1 MLHTINEVVELTGR
15 SRSTIYRMFDRG
27 EINYSVGRDGKRRV
41 ETSELLRVFDD
52 VRMDREPV
60 PAVSHTLESLAAE
73 ARGPES
79 APAPAGMANELR
91 ELRDLVRHLQD
102 EVEHIREDNS
112 RLLRL
117 LEYRTYGEDAEADLD
132 EHTVPPVT
140 EVARGGWQ
148 NYRQQRQQGPAGQA
162 PAPSAPPTSIGSGS
176 ATTAQPSAPQTAPS
190 SSTPSSTP
198 PSSAPDAADLRQ
210 AGHVLGAWLKN
221 FFLGDWQKR
230 DV

>member
-73 ARGPES
+73 ARGPET
-79 APAPAGMANELR
+79 AAAPAGMANELR

-117 LEYRTYGEDAEADLD
+117 LEYRTYGEDAEAELD

-148 NYRQQRQQGPAGQA
+148 HYRQQRQQRSD
-162 PAPSAPPTSIGSGS
+162 APSAAAATPATPSPPPT
-176 ATTAQPSAPQTAPS
+176 
-190 SSTPSSTP
+190 TPHEKP
-198 PSSAPDAADLRQ
+198 AARPAANPVPAPDAAELRQ

-230 DV
+230 DL

>member
-60 PAVSHTLESLAAE
+60 PTVSHTLETLAAE
-73 ARGPES
+73 ARNPES
-79 APAPAGMANELR
+79 AAAPVGMASEMR

-117 LEYRTYGEDAEADLD
+117 LEYRTYDEDAEAEMD

-148 NYRQQRQQGPAGQA
+148 NYRQQRRGAQASTASAQTAVVPPSQTDAAPAG
-162 PAPSAPPTSIGSGS
+162 SAPTAAAPHPMPQ
-176 ATTAQPSAPQTAPS
+176 AT
-190 SSTPSSTP
+190 
-198 PSSAPDAADLRQ
+198 PDAADLRQ
-210 AGHVLGAWLKN
+210 AGQVLGAWLKN

>member
-117 LEYRTYGEDAEADLD
+117 LEYRTYGEDAEAERD

-148 NYRQQRQQGPAGQA
+148 QYRQQLQQRSDTQA
-162 PAPSAPPTSIGSGS
+162 PTAAPVSPSPAAEPAVATASHPAP
-176 ATTAQPSAPQTAPS
+176 AA
-190 SSTPSSTP
+190 
-198 PSSAPDAADLRQ
+198 SAPDAADLRQ
-210 AGHVLGAWLKN
+210 AGQVLGAWLKN

>member
-73 ARGPES
+73 ARGPET
-79 APAPAGMANELR
+79 AAAPAGMASELR

-117 LEYRTYGEDAEADLD
+117 LEYRTYGEDAEAELD

-148 NYRQQRQQGPAGQA
+148 QYRQQRQQRTDAA
-162 PAPSAPPTSIGSGS
+162 PAAAYSHAASTASPEKPAANPVGNPVPT
-176 ATTAQPSAPQTAPS
+176 
-190 SSTPSSTP
+190 
-198 PSSAPDAADLRQ
+198 PDAADLRQ
-210 AGHVLGAWLKN
+210 AGQVLGAWLKN

>member
-73 ARGPES
+73 AKGPES

-117 LEYRTYGEDAEADLD
+117 LEYRTYGEDAEAELD

-148 NYRQQRQQGPAGQA
+148 QYRQQRQQRSDAQA
-162 PAPSAPPTSIGSGS
+162 ATTAAAPPTPTAAPVSPPPAVEPAV
-176 ATTAQPSAPQTAPS
+176 ATASHPAPAAT
-190 SSTPSSTP
+190 
-198 PSSAPDAADLRQ
+198 APDAADLRQ
-210 AGHVLGAWLKN
+210 AGQVLGAWLKN

>member
-52 VRMDREPV
+52 VRTDREPASA
-60 PAVSHTLESLAAE
+60 PSHTLESLAAE
-73 ARGPES
+73 ARGSES
-79 APAPAGMANELR
+79 APVSIGISGELR

-117 LEYRTYGEDAEADLD
+117 LEYQTCRDDVEAELD
-132 EHTVPPVT
+132 EATIPPVT

-148 NYRQQRQQGPAGQA
+148 QYRQQRRDVQTPAPASVAAGPAATAEPIA
-162 PAPSAPPTSIGSGS
+162 PVSHAAPPTSH
-176 ATTAQPSAPQTAPS
+176 AAPARP
-190 SSTPSSTP
+190 
-198 PSSAPDAADLRQ
+198 APDAADLRQ
-210 AGHVLGAWLKN
+210 AGQVLGTWLKN

-230 DV
+230 DL

>member
-117 LEYRTYGEDAEADLD
+117 LEYRTYGEDAEAELD

-148 NYRQQRQQGPAGQA
+148 QYRQQRQQRSDTQA
-162 PAPSAPPTSIGSGS
+162 PTAAPVSPSPAAEPAVATASHPTP
-176 ATTAQPSAPQTAPS
+176 AA
-190 SSTPSSTP
+190 
-198 PSSAPDAADLRQ
+198 SAPDAADLRQ
-210 AGHVLGAWLKN
+210 AGQVLGAWLKN

>member
-52 VRMDREPV
+52 VRMDREAA
-60 PAVSHTLESLAAE
+60 PAVTHTLESLAAE
-73 ARGPES
+73 ARGPETT
-79 APAPAGMANELR
+79 APVGMASELR

-117 LEYRTYGEDAEADLD
+117 LEYRTYGEDAEAELD

-148 NYRQQRQQGPAGQA
+148 HYRQQRQQRSD
-162 PAPSAPPTSIGSGS
+162 APSAAAATPATPS
-176 ATTAQPSAPQTAPS
+176 ATPTAPAEKPAAS
-190 SSTPSSTP
+190 PAGNPTPT
-198 PSSAPDAADLRQ
+198 PDAADLRQ

-230 DV
+230 DL

>member
-73 ARGPES
+73 ARGPEL
-79 APAPAGMANELR
+79 APAPGGLSSELR

-117 LEYRTYGEDAEADLD
+117 LEYRTYGQAAGEDAEAELD

-148 NYRQQRQQGPAGQA
+148 QYRQQRQQGIETQQPATMTATTPAASTGPATTGETSA
-162 PAPSAPPTSIGSGS
+162 PAAPVTPVATS
-176 ATTAQPSAPQTAPS
+176 
-190 SSTPSSTP
+190 
-198 PSSAPDAADLRQ
+198 PDAADLRQ
-210 AGHVLGAWLKN
+210 AGQVLGAWLKN